1 MFSSVTLALEEPKS
15 RLYRVELVG
24 SQSSYRAVT
33 VAATVNRASSAR
45 LALKLLANMTRQI
58 EIDLPKQD
66 FAGRGLDCLQAI

>member
-1 MFSSVTLALEEPKS
+1 
-15 RLYRVELVG
+15 
-24 SQSSYRAVT
+24 VT